1 MSSSKKQKL
10 IAWTSSLRFKKQ
22 SLAGK
27 IILFITILLF
37 GSFVIFNF
45 FVLIVGRWNEL
56 GIYSIWIFFGW
67 LFLIVLIYISVKLIS
82 MVMHR
87 GNIEIQKM
95 ENKEKLNDGI
105 KSEHHEEVK
114 NNDA

>member
-10 IAWTSSLRFKKQ
+10 MIWTSSLRFKKQ
-22 SLAGK
+22 SLVGK

-45 FVLIVGRWNEL
+45 FVLIVGRWSEL

-82 MVMHR
+82 MVVHR
-87 GNIEIQKM
+87 ENVQIKDM
-95 ENKEKLNDGI
+95 ANKEKLNDSV
-105 KSEHHEEVK
+105 KSEHLDKVK
-114 NNDA
+114 KNDA